1 MNIRNLV
8 RLFKTCDSMNVWFY
22 EKTESEARK
31 IVSSFGEPEYNES
44 DGYRRYKTE
53 KGKLSISA
61 FIKSPESG
69 DSTEEQEK

>member
-1 MNIRNLV
+1 VNIRNLV

-31 IVSSFGEPEYNES
+31 IVSSFGEPEYNEA
-44 DGYRRYKTE
+44 DGHRWYKTE

-69 DSTEEQEK
+69 DPTEEKEK